1 MSQSR
6 LSLDKSWKVAVEQ
19 RFAGRKARNE
29 ARRSLESLW
38 TRSMQDGGGAASLEA
53 EHHGTAFNALN

>member
-6 LSLDKSWKVAVEQ
+6 LSLDKSWQFAVQQ

-29 ARRSLESLW
+29 ARRSLETLW
-38 TRSMQDGGGAASLEA
+38 TRSMHGGGGAASLEA
-53 EHHGTAFNALN
+53 EHHDTAFNALN

>member
-6 LSLDKSWKVAVEQ
+6 LSPDKSWKFAVEQ

-29 ARRSLESLW
+29 ARRSLETL
-38 TRSMQDGGGAASLEA
+38 
-53 EHHGTAFNALN
+53 